1 MRLLAATTAVLAL
14 TAGASPIAAH
24 RSTPSVDGMWR
35 MDGYGTVLA
44 LGQGAY
50 QEYQTTSVSC
60 LKGDTARQ
68 TGPGT
73 YTSDGDVLTVRLA
86 PDRNHA
92 SVTTDSEVGHRR
104 LHRIAALPKACT
116 SASPNDPRTAF
127 DVFWQS
133 FEENYPFFAAK
144 DVDWQAARAR
154 YRPLVHADTT
164 RDQLFDIFRRM
175 VTPLYDAHVLVQDG
189 DRLFGESRP
198 GTEMPSAELNDRI
211 KKYVIER
218 DLKNATNRQDFA
230 NGRITYATLPAGGP
244 AYLRIATFSGYT
256 SGNGS
261 YAADLAELDRAL
273 NAVLAHRPHGLI
285 IDLRVNGGGSDALG
299 IHIAERLT
307 DTPYVAYAKRA
318 RNDPADPTRHTHPEP
333 IPVVPA
339 AGPRY
344 TGPVAV
350 LTGGS
355 TVSAGETFT
364 QALIDRPGRTIR
376 IGQPTQ
382 GVFSDVMIRRLPNG
396 MAVWLP
402 NEEYLTNAG
411 HTFDGTGIPPH
422 LTEPV
427 FTAREFAEHRDSA
440 FDRAM
445 RALRGWAPASLIRTT

>member
-1 MRLLAATTAVLAL
+1 VRLLAATTAALAL
-14 TAGASPIAAH
+14 TTGASPTAH
-24 RSTPSVDGMWR
+24 GSPPGVDGVWR
-35 MDGYGTVLA
+35 VDGYGTVLA
-44 LGQGAY
+44 LGHGVY

-86 PDRNHA
+86 RDPDHA
-92 SVTTDSEVGHRR
+92 AVTTDSEVGHRR
-104 LHRIAALPKACT
+104 LHRIAALPRACT
-116 SASPNDPRTAF
+116 HPSPTDPCTTF

-133 FEENYPFFAAK
+133 FAENYPFFTAK
-144 DVDWQAARAR
+144 GIDWQATRDR
-154 YRPLVHADTT
+154 YRPLVRADTT
-164 RDQLFDIFRRM
+164 HARLFDIFRRM

-189 DRLFGESRP
+189 DRLFGEGRP
-198 GTEMPSAELNDRI
+198 GTEMPSEQLNDRI
-211 KKYVIER
+211 KKYVVGR
-218 DLKNATNRQDFA
+218 DLKNATAREDFA

-256 SGNGS
+256 TANDS

-273 NAVLAHRPHGLI
+273 DAVLAHRPHGLI

-307 DTPYVAYAKRA
+307 DTPYVAYSKRA
-318 RNDPADPTRHTHPEP
+318 RNDPADPARHTHPEP

-382 GVFSDVMIRRLPNG
+382 GVFSDVMIRRLPDG

-402 NEEYLTNAG
+402 NEEYLTSTG
-411 HTFDGTGIPPH
+411 HTFDGTGVPPH

-440 FDRAM
+440 FDRAV
-445 RALRGWAPASLIRTT
+445 RVLRG